1 MFKEVPRCL
10 FGLALIGNAV
20 LVRVINKST
29 KYHDLVKTVFQF
41 CLELCHLPTYQIS
54 KSGRTKQ
61 IKRTGVSNVISSHL
75 RLFSDSN
82 NLAFNKP

>member
-1 MFKEVPRCL
+1 MFKEVPQCL

-41 CLELCHLPTYQIS
+41 CLELCHLPD
-54 KSGRTKQ
+54 K
-61 IKRTGVSNVISSHL
+61 
-75 RLFSDSN
+75 
-82 NLAFNKP
+82 